1 VRGWYGLLLGVLVSW
16 SAPAFADEARPWAAG
31 VGEDDQ
37 KQALRWFEE
46 GNALFTESQYAA
58 ALVRYREALRVWKH
72 PAIHYN
78 AGVSLINLEQPLAA
92 YEQIEAALAYGEAPL
107 GAENRRQAELY
118 RKLLAGQLA
127 ELEVHADEPGAEVL
141 LDGKRLFVAPGS
153 ARMRLMPGAHQL
165 VERKPGFSTETRAL
179 DLPAGRLSRSEL
191 TLSRPKAPKLR
202 SVRRWATWQP
212 WTVLGSGALLGL
224 AGVPVFLQ
232 ARKDFETYDDEI
244 ARVCP
249 AGCPSDE
256 LPRSVVDTR
265 KRARAENTVAVGLFA
280 TGGALAATGV
290 VLVILNQPR
299 LEPEPEPRVAVT
311 PLLDRTTVGAQT
323 SLRF

>member
-1 VRGWYGLLLGVLVSW
+1 MRRWLGLLLGAVVSW
-16 SAPAFADEARPWAAG
+16 SAPAFADEARPWAEG
-31 VGEDDQ
+31 VSEADQ
-37 KQALRWFEE
+37 QQALRAFEE

-58 ALVRYREALRVWKH
+58 ALARYREALRIWSH

-78 AGVSLINLEQPLAA
+78 AAVSLINLEKPLAA

-127 ELEVHADEPGAEVL
+127 ELEVHAQEPGAEVL
-141 LDGKRLFVAPGS
+141 LDGKRLFIAPGS
-153 ARMRLMPGAHQL
+153 ARTRLLPGAHQL
-165 VERKPGFSTETRAL
+165 VARKPGFSTETRAI
-179 DLPAGRLSRSEL
+179 DLAAGRLSRADLS
-191 TLSRPKAPKLR
+191 LSRPKAPKLR

-212 WTVLGSGALLGL
+212 WTVLGSGALIGL

-249 AGCPSDE
+249 AGCSKDE
-256 LPRSVVDTR
+256 LPQTVADAR
-265 KRARAENTVAVGLFA
+265 KRARSENTIAVGMFA
-280 TGGALAATGV
+280 TGGALVATGV

-299 LEPEPEPRVAVT
+299 LEPDPDQRVSVT
-311 PLLDRTTVGAQT
+311 PVFGRSTLGAQT
-323 SLRF
+323 SVRF